1 MPETYDAS
9 PLAPNR
15 YREIRCGS
23 LRPADIGGQVLL
35 AGWVAAK
42 RDHGGLLFVDLRDP
56 AGPEADLPVPEADL
70 PMPGADLAGPG
81 AGDAGLEVGAFLQGD
96 HRARLVQLVCHP
108 GGPAFETLSHLRL
121 ESVVS
126 VRGKV
131 VARPPATVNP
141 KLLTGEVEVE
151 VGTVDVLSSADVL
164 PFPVERDS
172 DVGEEAR
179 LTYRY
184 LDMRRG
190 PLAERLAKRAR
201 FCQLVRSHLA
211 GRGFLEVQTPVLTAS
226 SPEGARD
233 YLVPSRLYPGEF
245 YALPQAPQQFKQ
257 LLMVGG
263 IERYFQIAP
272 CFRDEASRADRS
284 PGEFY
289 QIDLEMAL
297 ATQEDVF
304 GEVERLFGRLVTE
317 LSEKR
322 APAPYP
328 RLSYADAMARYG
340 TDKPDLRFGLEVV
353 DLTEQLGG
361 RTELPM
367 FADAPSKG
375 HAIRALLAPGAAD
388 RPRSWFDAFGEA
400 AKSLSTIGS
409 WLQLPAAEPEAKGP
423 LSRRLT
429 PDEMGAI
436 IVAAGAAPGDAV
448 LTCVGPA
455 ASASVALGQVRGALG
470 QDLGLTDP
478 DLLAFCWIIDFPM
491 FERNTETGE
500 WDFSHNPFSMP
511 QGGLEALKNKDPG
524 EILAF
529 QYDVVCNGIEL
540 SSGAVRN
547 HLPEV
552 MEKAF
557 AIAGYSRERLER
569 SFPALWNAFRFG
581 PPPHAGIA
589 PGVDRLL
596 MLLEDQPNIR
606 EVIAFPLN
614 QMARD
619 LLMGAPAP
627 VTPAQLAELHLR
639 VEGPKKS

>member
-1 MPETYDAS
+1 MRDSPET
-9 PLAPNR
+9 PVLAPNR
-15 YREIRCGS
+15 YRSTRCGA
-23 LRPADIGGQVLL
+23 LRPADIGSPVHLS
-35 AGWVAAK
+35 GWVAAK
-42 RDHGGLLFVDLRDP
+42 RDHGGLLFLDLRDP
-56 AGPEADLPVPEADL
+56 AGPDADLPA
-70 PMPGADLAGPG
+70 PGYD
-81 AGDAGLEVGAFLQGD
+81 FLRGD
-96 HRARLVQLVCHP
+96 HSSRMVQLVSHP
-108 GGPAFETLSHLRL
+108 GHAAFETLSRLRL
-121 ESVVS
+121 ESVIAVT
-126 VRGKV
+126 GTV
-131 VARPPATVNP
+131 VARPADTVNP
-141 KLLTGEVEVE
+141 KLATGAVEVD
-151 VGTVDVLSSADVL
+151 VDSFEILSTAEVL

-190 PLAERLAKRAR
+190 PLIERLARRAR
-201 FCQLVRSHLA
+201 FCQLVRSHLSW
-211 GRGFLEVQTPVLTAS
+211 RGFLEVQTPVLTVS

-263 IERYFQIAP
+263 VERYFQIAP

-289 QIDLEMAL
+289 QIDLEMAF

-304 GEVERLFGRLVTE
+304 GEVELLFHHLISS
-317 LSEKR
+317 LSTKK
-322 APAPYP
+322 APSPYP
-328 RLSYADAMARYG
+328 RLSSADALARYG
-340 TDKPDLRFGLEVV
+340 TDKPDLRFGLEITDV
-353 DLTEQLGG
+353 TAALGG

-367 FADAPSKG
+367 FAEAPARG
-375 HAIRALLAPGAAD
+375 NVVRALLAPGAAE

-400 AKSLSTIGS
+400 AKAKGTIGS
-409 WLQLPAAEPEAKGP
+409 WLQLPAGAGDYKGP
-423 LSRRLT
+423 LSRKLT
-429 PDEMGAI
+429 PEEMATL
-436 IVAAGAAPGDAV
+436 VAATAASHGDAI

-455 ASASVALGQVRGALG
+455 PLASVALGQTRSVLG
-470 QDLGLTDP
+470 RDLGLADP
-478 DLLAFCWIIDFPM
+478 DILAFCWIVDFPM
-491 FERNTETGE
+491 YERNADTGE
-500 WDFSHNPFSMP
+500 WEFSHNPFSMP
-511 QGGLEALKNKDPG
+511 QGGLEALENNDPG

-529 QYDVVCNGIEL
+529 QYDVVCNGLEL

-557 AIAGYSRERLER
+557 AIAGYSRDRIER
-569 SFPALWNAFRFG
+569 SFPALWNAFHYG

-589 PGVDRLL
+589 PGLDRLL
-596 MLLEDQPNIR
+596 MLLSDQPNIR

-619 LLMGAPAP
+619 LMMGAPAP
-627 VTPAQLAELHLR
+627 VTPAQLTELHLS
-639 VEGPKKS
+639 VLPKKG

>member
-1 MPETYDAS
+1 M
-9 PLAPNR
+9 
-15 YREIRCGS
+15 
-23 LRPADIGGQVLL
+23 
-35 AGWVAAK
+35 
-42 RDHGGLLFVDLRDP
+42 
-56 AGPEADLPVPEADL
+56 
-70 PMPGADLAGPG
+70 
-81 AGDAGLEVGAFLQGD
+81 
-96 HRARLVQLVCHP
+96 
-108 GGPAFETLSHLRL
+108 
-121 ESVVS
+121 
-126 VRGKV
+126 RGRV

-151 VGTVDVLSSADVL
+151 VGSVEVLSSADVL

-179 LTYRY
+179 LTFRY

-211 GRGFLEVQTPVLTAS
+211 GRGFLEVQTPVLTVS

-263 IERYFQIAP
+263 IDRYFQIAP

-289 QIDLEMAL
+289 QIDLEMAF

-304 GEVERLFGRLVTE
+304 GEVEPLFGRLVTE

-353 DLTEQLGG
+353 DLTEGLGG

-388 RPRSWFDAFGEA
+388 KPRSWFDAFGEA

-409 WLQLPAAEPEAKGP
+409 WLQLPAGEPEAKGP
-423 LSRRLT
+423 
-429 PDEMGAI
+429 
-436 IVAAGAAPGDAV
+436 
-448 LTCVGPA
+448 
-455 ASASVALGQVRGALG
+455 
-470 QDLGLTDP
+470 
-478 DLLAFCWIIDFPM
+478 
-491 FERNTETGE
+491 
-500 WDFSHNPFSMP
+500 
-511 QGGLEALKNKDPG
+511 
-524 EILAF
+524 
-529 QYDVVCNGIEL
+529 
-540 SSGAVRN
+540 
-547 HLPEV
+547 
-552 MEKAF
+552 
-557 AIAGYSRERLER
+557 
-569 SFPALWNAFRFG
+569 
-581 PPPHAGIA
+581 
-589 PGVDRLL
+589 
-596 MLLEDQPNIR
+596 
-606 EVIAFPLN
+606 
-614 QMARD
+614 
-619 LLMGAPAP
+619 
-627 VTPAQLAELHLR
+627 
-639 VEGPKKS
+639 